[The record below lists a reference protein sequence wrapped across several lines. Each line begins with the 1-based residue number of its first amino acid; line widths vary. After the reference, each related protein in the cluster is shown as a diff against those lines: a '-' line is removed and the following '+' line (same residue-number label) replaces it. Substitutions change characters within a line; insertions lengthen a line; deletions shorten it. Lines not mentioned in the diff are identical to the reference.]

1 MKGIKNT
8 KVRRNKVLKSAMKR
22 TLSAFIAFTFV
33 FNLFPS
39 AEVGYLLR
47 KGFELT
53 ALAANKDTVPEG
65 TVYSDEQARVT
76 GYYDSD
82 EGYYLL
88 SSVNEVLDYSRAY
101 YSFSAQHQND
111 VICINFGEGDST
123 SAINNFLAIGTDSH
137 PFNGT
142 IKLVTNSINTLNI
155 PEAFFDYI
163 YDSATIISETT
174 DKPSPL
180 ILTRTMDASGDPVL
194 ARHVRHNNNGNGE
207 PKTWQ
212 IQIDS
217 YDEENYSVGG
227 FIGEMEDD
235 AQVILDIIDNTSCDT
250 YGTSD
255 IGYVC
260 GKMGEGSSLTVNSIK
275 SSTGNGSEKQIE
287 DATNTNYS
295 VSTINGNA
303 GGVVGSMEESAEL
316 IMNCAA
322 SNPSASV
329 TAAGTGKYA
338 GGIVGYNAGGIVK
351 SGRVQTGLNENEEP
365 VYANIFKADNKYSIQ
380 NTVSGV
386 AGSGGIFGY
395 YRPSFELTKTTFDI
409 SWFQIGSSAS
419 SRMTA
424 NGSGSVGGLFGVL
437 VNEIKTTENGAT
449 TYSSGTIE
457 ISDKSDNSAIVYLD
471 HSDSNTVTNYGGLVG
486 KYTACDL
493 AGTLQLKDVSVNV
506 DRTSGNY
513 DNFGGAIGIVEGGN
527 GNVDLDSLYVK
538 FDDCNVTVAGG
549 NNVSTSV
556 YGGLVARSAN
566 AFIDAKNVTCNST
579 GNFYGGG
586 VIGRMDDGV
595 LRLSGT
601 TNLTGGY
608 ALISNASYYNEGQIV
623 GGRDS
628 SLVFAEKDWVLKRS
642 TACSVDDIG
651 SWGEVLR
658 FNEISTTE
666 NGGIITSTDERY
678 SSNTVLTVDET
689 AHTVTISAPTT
700 QTTIGSV
707 ADYAMLSLC
716 FQLKAT
722 DGLPVLFDDAWSYD
736 YSDIISQD
744 ITLGATF
751 SLAGTGL
758 TGLTRDNAETA
769 SDTAAHC
776 VYKGKFDGGNNTLTL
791 AIGEPYGQ
799 RGNSVL
805 TDHTAQGNGKIYRHI
820 YTGLWGIIDGTYND
834 SSNYT
839 VKNITLSGTV
849 DINAQIG
856 NFYCGGLAS
865 RAIKDFTAD
874 NVKTQAVTTTGGT
887 TTGFRMTHSGNKVL
901 YMGGLV
907 GEMGS
912 GANTITVKNSELS
925 GEITGNNGGNADGD
939 EKGASCIGGV
949 IGKISH
955 NKDESRNWTFSSVK
969 LKGTVS
975 NTFHKSTQRI
985 GGLVAEING
994 SYNANTKHRTLTLD
1008 YIEVD
1013 GLKVSGVINSAGS
1026 AGGLLGYSWLK
1037 TDVNITDVTVKN
1049 TAAVDIGS
1057 ATGNAAGIVYRAT
1070 GHWTVTNLGIQSL
1083 KMTATNAASVGAIV
1097 NKGYFYSGDGK
1108 TFYTAEN
1115 CSAIYLELPASY
1127 TYNLVFNGESINSS
1141 AIFDELCAYTC
1152 PSGSDILKNGNGIVS
1167 IHSGLYTDGSTA
1179 SGSYHAQTS
1188 YGAKPNPNSRYY
1200 YNLDTVTK
1208 TDTGYS
1214 SLTTAQKDALASQI
1228 KLMSWGLDQYACTNL
1243 KQYFA
1248 DPFNGTI
1255 TDLTYNMSGYS
1266 WYPVDLDS
1274 SITVNGTFTFYNKEF
1289 EDSEKIKY
1297 NAEAANAYKCTSLYD
1312 SANSSNTQ
1320 HYLMHNGLFHD
1331 MNSCTMTV
1339 GNVVLS
1345 GDVAGYAVP
1354 AANISAYSAS
1364 VCGALVCG
1372 TVSGSSSSNVGTIKM
1387 GTANN
1392 AGISLAGIKVYNVS
1406 EAHDNALSVSEY
1418 APLLINKLGSHST
1431 LNLSGISTTD
1441 VYNYDSNSD
1450 SVNDSSYISA
1460 TSLIGDAGNSS
1471 AFDVNID
1478 FKLVTLDGR
1487 NATGKTDNDLSDT
1500 SKGNF
1505 FAMYNTYNSI
1515 FSKATLLNS
1524 FSFDSGSSGRYNFTW
1539 KQDWDTN
1546 NDDTADSSHAGKV
1559 TYGKELGYDIT
1570 NYPKTGTLSSSYY
1583 NTQYPDEEFMY
1594 SGEGTRY
1601 SNPITAS
1608 DTSHSY
1614 WGNTSATNLFVE
1626 NFLPYVAEKYNAAN
1640 KKYQLQV
1647 NHASKEKSGCGT
1659 YNHPYVISTGDDI
1672 KDFCYWINNDATD
1685 ANIRIPT
1692 SGLTFDQTDTSKITS
1707 INGTWCENH
1716 NSDVLCEYNGSYFKC
1731 TINNTEYTFE
1741 ESVLRTYLAGA
1752 YYKIADDAAASDLVI
1767 SSTSTFDGF
1776 GKTDNEE
1783 YRFRGVIDGNNK
1795 TIVNQTS
1802 APFIYYSNGSV
1813 VKDLTISVQPT
1824 SDIELVGY
1832 QKTFDEMWTSVGNND
1847 ATGNAAYGG
1856 VIARVMG
1863 GDTIIDNVSVDYSSM
1878 SQSFSLLGKFAQYV
1892 PVGGYIGVI
1901 VNGGVVFRNMT
1912 TAATAYS
1919 SAGLSDSLISGSPK
1933 TAYKVNGTTYV
1944 GGASSYTATNSY
1956 LDNMAWLYINP
1967 YLGRVINGFAVNET
1981 TAYHP
1986 YEEGVRNFGSGDKD
2000 TDAAVMMQNG
2010 TKHYSITDI
2019 DSSSTNGV
2027 KNDRISID
2035 GNAVTIDSGQDWFLM
2050 SLMINSGMDKKL
2062 LGYNQDYQVSR
2073 SASYSDIGITEGTST
2088 DCDDYNSFAKNDV
2101 LSVSTHKSTEYG
2113 YLAKAYT
2120 STGTGG
2126 KFANNT
2132 SLTAELSSDIILPD
2146 GYKGIGN
2153 LYNNNDNYRGI
2164 LKTLDGNAHSISQ
2177 NTTYYYYDEDIVPYS
2192 PTTGIDSGLGL
2203 LNYASTAG
2211 TYQNLFLKGNVKADL
2226 VNTNNGQFLTTKT
2239 STQLD
2244 NAKYLCAGIL
2254 IGSTPI
2260 NATIKNLAL
2269 TDIDVFGLRN
2279 TGGLIGYASAGTLTY
2294 TIDKNESYDSDMIKV
2309 TGRASTGGL
2318 IGKMNAGY
2326 VKVDMNDHTFNLTK
2340 VSCESTDR
2348 GKGNYWDFGV
2358 GGFVGMMRAG
2368 ENSVDAADATESS
2381 NYFKNII
2388 IGTAAQAQNVE
2399 CSKGAQIF
2407 TAGVVGIMNKCK
2419 GITIEDCDFYNLSVK
2434 ANFAAAGLV
2443 AFPTTYTRAK
2453 VINTHLY
2460 SPLGSTIESTED
2472 FAGGLIGSSD
2482 PRAEI
2487 SNGSHEFTFDNC
2499 SVDNYTLSG
2508 KKGAGGII
2516 GFRGSALTHPLHIK
2530 NTKVS
2535 NCTINS
2541 DGFAGGLIGVMNNP
2555 IDGYN
2560 ILATDL
2566 AFGPYTTLEEPAEG
2580 EEPPTPSYKAGYIC
2594 GSINTT
2600 SEDLDYLNNNEHIT
2614 NGRTGTT
2621 PTIKIAGFSR
2631 QDAEA
2636 PNTMIAALTGVSNYG
2651 GDFGTDGYVV
2661 FADYKNKATSA
2672 PNDEFA
2678 NLYSSNDVDVAEE
2691 VVGLVPNGSKMITSK
2706 YRVAVNSG
2714 SSVSINGVEPYEEPV
2729 VSESDDL
2736 AGSTNPSYEG
2746 TKVKY
2751 VVNNPT
2757 VVDDVN
2763 KLAGYGETVDG
2774 NVTNGF
2780 YIYCVGSDQNND
2792 KRGKKR
2798 YGYLTEN
2805 IVKYDNS
2812 GNVVSSGGNGNV
2824 IQQTT
2829 IIGDACVF
2837 YFDKEVKQ
2845 NAQGVNCEVY
2855 HIYKII
2861 MEGEGDERHPVKYY
2875 IHVSSTNGQTK
2886 YVEFSKIYKDDLIIE
2901 GLGTTTENGNTEY
2914 KFSFLILDSDRY
2926 YLTHSD
2932 GGGGVRY
2939 YGQQNL
2945 NNNGKFVI
2953 KAKPDDKTLQAWD
2966 YETVTSDGSGN
2977 ITFSGE
2983 SASRLPTESE
2993 ASDFETLCNNSEE
3006 KELYYVTKTVSENN
3020 PYIHGNNY
3028 QPWVTTSPKLDIS
3041 ATQWLTGDGIAY
3053 ANSISYANSVIG
3065 TILSDTSDK
3074 KYAKT
3079 SINADAKNILTN
3091 KLNDLGKYGS
3101 YKKQM
3106 GAKATS
3112 TTDFPVLVL
3121 DDATTATNTL
3131 VNNYL
3136 RYLTNTDY
3144 DFAAGNSDVF
3154 NVQLGA
3160 CVWNGA
3166 SFTYHAGEYRSSTN
3180 SNPNTDGAYLYIRN
3194 SKFTIAND
3202 TDAIRYD
3209 NEVGDRFTL
3218 IDVQFYDPSDTS
3230 NSRKIAYHLYV
3241 PVLVKKMLYY
3251 DFHASFLSGTNY
3263 RVDPYT
3269 VKRGNTLI
3277 ENIGNPVTLE
3287 VSWTYDRDL
3296 AGWQAALESGDDFY
3310 HTTFEKRL
3318 KAQNHN
3324 NGIPEGTKM
3333 VLVDANRKN
3342 AHYYANQGASGLW
3355 TVSGAYYNF
3364 DFSAFTGFTEP
3375 TLNDYFVV
3383 TATAATSDTEVKFKR
3398 VANNESFIVSDGTYY
3413 YAIDESGEWELTLSY
3428 KNTIATTGD
3437 SGNTKDGKI
3446 VDDYYIT
3453 FFTDVSSADKD
3464 LYHLEFFDWE
3474 SFENDK
3480 YPTHVSTNDH
3490 THILTGNIFINDNF
3504 NINNL
3509 KSNTKMS
3516 LDSGSD
3522 YNDTIQATFSVDV
3535 GVNEDIKNDI
3545 KTYFNMTS
3553 VEVYQSFLIMLNRQ
3567 DLSSSL
3573 QGIATRPDL
3582 IKVSNFTIKH
3592 GNVLDYTVDT
3602 DPDTDAGMT
3611 DPYRLTTANYI
3622 ELRGN
3627 KDLRT
3632 YMRTASLT
3640 AGLTYSISAT
3650 WELSYTEATKLAA
3663 QFPTRDTSNINNT
3676 SIGTLIGGS
3685 SNMSSTPEAA
3695 VYSKNVAKLED
3706 DQHEEITW
3714 VSNYAYYCT
3723 INTNAKL
3730 TLNSDDS
3737 DNENGEFYQLGINA
3751 NDIDPD
3757 ELTENGY
3764 VPMKLKAVYDV
3775 SNLSAADTV
3784 ESMKLT
3790 FTVSKKPNYG
3800 TALTFADYV
3809 DGLNV
3814 YSYDAVSN
3822 AELPYAALTS
3832 GTGVSIDTT
3841 TATDKVVYI
3850 VDNPD
3855 EVFDYDSGS
3864 KVYQIPVTFNA
3875 IIGDDFGNSK
3885 EYANYMIRLEIE
3897 IYTKASN
3904 ADGWATSSIDGSND
3918 DDHVIFTHAKLITS
3932 IIE

>member
-8 KVRRNKVLKSAMKR
+8 KARRNKVLKSAMKR

-123 SAINNFLAIGTDSH
+123 SAINNFLAIGTDSR

-142 IKLVTNSINTLNI
+142 IMLVTNSINTLNI

-174 DKPSPL
+174 DQPSPL
-180 ILTRTMDASGDPVL
+180 ILTRTMDASGEPVL
-194 ARHVRHNNNGNGE
+194 ARHVRHNNIGE

-275 SSTGNGSEKQIE
+275 SSTGNGSEKEIL

-303 GGVVGSMEESAEL
+303 GGVVGSMEENAEL
-316 IMNCAA
+316 IMNCSA

-329 TAAGTGKYA
+329 TAAGEGKYA
-338 GGIVGYNAGGIVK
+338 GGIVGYNDGGSIVPGNNNNAAVF
-351 SGRVQTGLNENEEP
+351 SSL
-365 VYANIFKADNKYSIQ
+365 NKYRIL
-380 NTVSGV
+380 NTLSGT
-386 AGSGGIFGY
+386 AGSGGVFGY
-395 YRPSFELTKTTFDI
+395 YRPAFESKKSAFDI
-409 SWFQIGSSAS
+409 SWLQIGTTL
-419 SRMTA
+419 SRMDA
-424 NGSGSVGGLFGVL
+424 NGTGSVGGLFGVL
-437 VNEIKTTENGAT
+437 VNEIKTTENETT
-449 TYSSGTIE
+449 TYSAGSIA
-457 ISDKSDNSAIVYLD
+457 ISDGSNNSAVVYLD
-471 HSDSNTVTNYGGLVG
+471 HGDSNSVAYYGGLIG

-493 AGTLQLKDVSVNV
+493 EGALQVKDVSVNV
-506 DRTSGNY
+506 NMTGGSY
-513 DNFGGAIGIVEGGN
+513 DNYGGAIGITEGGN
-527 GNVDLDSLYVK
+527 GNDTLDALYVS
-538 FDDCNVTVAGG
+538 FNDYNVTVAGG
-549 NNVSTSV
+549 NAISTSV

-689 AHTVTISAPTT
+689 AHTVTISAPAT

-856 NFYCGGLAS
+856 NFYCGGFAS
-865 RAIKDFTAD
+865 RAIKDFTAN
-874 NVKTQAVTTTGGT
+874 NVKTQAVTTIGGT
-887 TTGFRMTHSGNKVL
+887 TTGFRMTHSGSKVL

-907 GEMGS
+907 GEMGTA
-912 GANTITVKNSELS
+912 ANTIVVKNSEFS
-925 GEITGNNGGNADGD
+925 GTITGNNGGNANVD
-939 EKGASCIGGV
+939 EKGTSCIGGV

-955 NKDESRNWTFSSVK
+955 NKDELRNWSFSSVT

-975 NTFHKSTQRI
+975 NTFSKSTQRI

-1008 YIEVD
+1008 DIEVD

-1049 TAAVDIGS
+1049 TATVDIGS

-1127 TYNLVFNGESINSS
+1127 TYNLVFTGESINSS

-1152 PSGSDILKNGNGIVS
+1152 PSGSDILKNGNGIIS

-1188 YGAKPNPNSRYY
+1188 YGVKPNPNARYY
-1200 YNLDTVTK
+1200 YNLDTVTNN
-1208 TDTGYS
+1208 TAS
-1214 SLTTAQKDALASQI
+1214 NLTTPQM
-1228 KLMSWGLDQYACTNL
+1228 KLMSWGVNKYACTNL

-1248 DPFNGTI
+1248 DPFNVTI
-1255 TDLTYNMSGYS
+1255 TDLTYDMSGYS

-1289 EDSEKIKY
+1289 EDSEKVKC
-1297 NAEAANAYKCTSLYD
+1297 NAETAYAYKRTSLYD
-1312 SANSSNTQ
+1312 STNSSNTQ
-1320 HYLMHNGLFHD
+1320 HYLMHNGMFHD
-1331 MNSCTMTV
+1331 VNSCTMTV
-1339 GNVVLS
+1339 GHVVLS
-1345 GDVAGYAVP
+1345 GGVAGYAVS

-1392 AGISLAGIKVYNVS
+1392 ASISLAGIKVYNVN
-1406 EAHDNALSVSEY
+1406 EAHDNALRVSEY

-1431 LNLSGISTTD
+1431 LNLRGISTTTD
-1441 VYNYDSNSD
+1441 YNYDSNND

-1471 AFDVNID
+1471 ALDVNID

-1505 FAMYNTYNSI
+1505 LAMYHTYNSI

-1539 KQDWDTN
+1539 NQDWDA
-1546 NDDTADSSHAGKV
+1546 NDDNTADSSHDGNV
-1559 TYGKELGYDIT
+1559 TYGKELGYDSGH
-1570 NYPKTGTLSSSYY
+1570 YPKTGATSTHYF

-1608 DTSHSY
+1608 DTTHSY
-1614 WGNTSATNLFVE
+1614 WGSAQETNLFVK

-1659 YNHPYVISTGDDI
+1659 YNDPYVISSGNDI
-1672 KDFCYWINNDATD
+1672 EDFCYWINNDAKG
-1685 ANIRIPT
+1685 AKILIPT
-1692 SGLTFDQTDTSKITS
+1692 SDFSYDSTDVLKITS
-1707 INGTWCENH
+1707 INGTWCDNQ
-1716 NSDVLCEYNGSYFKC
+1716 NSDVLCEYDTSASCFKC
-1731 TINNTEYTFE
+1731 TFNYKEYKLD

-1752 YYKIADDAAASDLVI
+1752 YYKIADEALAADLVI
-1767 SSTSTFDGF
+1767 DDTEKFTGF
-1776 GKTDNEE
+1776 GKQDSGVKLNNVDVYP
-1783 YRFRGVIDGNNK
+1783 YRFRGVFDGNKK

-1813 VKDLTISVQPT
+1813 VKDLTISVEPASAIT
-1824 SDIELVGY
+1824 IEGK
-1832 QKTFDEMWTSVGNND
+1832 QANFEATNNN
-1847 ATGNAAYGG
+1847 GAYGA
-1856 VIARVMG
+1856 IMARVMG
-1863 GDTIIDNVSVDYSSM
+1863 GDNIIDNVSVGYSSM
-1878 SQSFSLLGKFAQYV
+1878 STKINVNGKFAQLA
-1892 PVGGYIGVI
+1892 PVGGYVGVI
-1901 VNGGVVFRNMT
+1901 VSGGVYFRNMGTVAASYFDST
-1912 TAATAYS
+1912 TPTGLQNSQLTSNVKSQNS
-1919 SAGLSDSLISGSPK
+1919 SNYSLI
-1933 TAYKVNGTTYV
+1933 
-1944 GGASSYTATNSY
+1944 TNMIDSK
-1956 LDNMAWLYINP
+1956 NWLYVNP
-1967 YLGRVINGFAVNET
+1967 VVGRVINGFAVTESN
-1981 TAYHP
+1981 AYRP
-1986 YEEGVRNFGSGDKD
+1986 YEDGTRTFGDG
-2000 TDAAVMMQNG
+2000 TTETGGAVTLKNG
-2010 TKHYSITDI
+2010 TKHYSIADI
-2019 DSSSTNGV
+2019 TSNDQIVISS
-2027 KNDRISID
+2027 
-2035 GNAVTIDSGQDWFLM
+2035 NAVTVSGGQDFFLM
-2050 SLMINSGMDKKL
+2050 SLIVNSGMAKNA
-2062 LGYNQDYQVSR
+2062 LGYNHGYQVSR
-2073 SASYSDIGITEGTST
+2073 SAAYSNVGTTESSCADYTSYAINDKLSSSGTTSE
-2088 DCDDYNSFAKNDV
+2088 F
-2101 LSVSTHKSTEYG
+2101 G
-2113 YLAKAYT
+2113 YLAKKYVDNT
-2120 STGTGG
+2120 SSTGNL
-2126 KFANNT
+2126 ANNGN
-2132 SLTAELSSDIILPD
+2132 LTITLSGDVILPD
-2146 GYKGIGN
+2146 GYKGMGN
-2153 LYNNNDNYRGI
+2153 IYQVSSNKLVDNY
-2164 LKTLDGNAHSISQ
+2164 LMKVKTLTGNGHIISQ
-2177 NTTYYYYDEDIVPYS
+2177 NSSFLLYHLDLEKNYYPISQEGYD
-2192 PTTGIDSGLGL
+2192 GFGLF
-2203 LNYASTAG
+2203 NYQAQSG
-2211 TYQNLFLKGNVKADL
+2211 TYTNVILKGNVTTDLINHLCSPNNVNYDADKGYAPYEYTNGNMNKAWL
-2226 VNTNNGQFLTTKT
+2226 PATGSLFGV
-2239 STQLD
+2239 S
-2244 NAKYLCAGIL
+2244 NAAMTLQSVALQNVKVCGTRYTGGM
-2254 IGSTPI
+2254 IGYHPANS
-2260 NATIKNLAL
+2260 TIKITNTVA
-2269 TDIDVFGLRN
+2269 GLGSDKIIVH
-2279 TGGLIGYASAGTLTY
+2279 GGLT
-2294 TIDKNESYDSDMIKV
+2294 V
-2309 TGRASTGGL
+2309 GGL
-2318 IGKMNAGY
+2318 IGKKQQGELEFNNAADSDGTPCSFNITE
-2326 VKVDMNDHTFNLTK
+2326 VISLCTDM
-2340 VSCESTDR
+2340 TDSATYY
-2348 GKGNYWDFGV
+2348 NYGV
-2358 GGFVGMMRAG
+2358 GGLVGACRGKDKSTSKVTLKNFTMGSSKQESLNYVKCEKATIYTGGLFGILNRQYLVMEDCTINNVSVKTKLAAG
-2368 ENSVDAADATESS
+2368 GIVGHWATSGNNTANSEYLSVIDKVKLLCNLEGAEITSLQSPNDQYCAAGGILGSGKQDMAPLKITNSEIRGYAISG
-2381 NYFKNII
+2381 Y
-2388 IGTAAQAQNVE
+2388 AQA
-2399 CSKGAQIF
+2399 G
-2407 TAGVVGIMNKCK
+2407 GVVGSWGDSSTTGGTSGYERILTVNNVVVSDSQISSTNGSAG
-2419 GITIEDCDFYNLSVK
+2419 GIVGKLGAASGILGYYYLYGYNNLCYNLS
-2434 ANFAAAGLV
+2434 
-2443 AFPTTYTRAK
+2443 
-2453 VINTHLY
+2453 I
-2460 SPLGSTIESTED
+2460 
-2472 FAGGLIGSSD
+2472 GGK
-2482 PRAEI
+2482 
-2487 SNGSHEFTFDNC
+2487 TDN
-2499 SVDNYTLSG
+2499 
-2508 KKGAGGII
+2508 
-2516 GFRGSALTHPLHIK
+2516 
-2530 NTKVS
+2530 
-2535 NCTINS
+2535 NS
-2541 DGFAGGLIGVMNNP
+2541 
-2555 IDGYN
+2555 
-2560 ILATDL
+2560 
-2566 AFGPYTTLEEPAEG
+2566 
-2580 EEPPTPSYKAGYIC
+2580 GYIC
-2594 GSINTT
+2594 G
-2600 SEDLDYLNNNEHIT
+2600 YNEQT
-2614 NGRTGTT
+2614 DKNA
-2621 PTIKIAGFSR
+2621 IKLVGFSK
-2631 QDAEA
+2631 QD
-2636 PNTMIAALTGVSNYG
+2636 NQTSSTMIFNNVGIG
-2651 GDFGTDGYVV
+2651 GCGNDKSGNEGYVV
-2661 FADYKNKATSA
+2661 FTDYT
-2672 PNDEFA
+2672 
-2678 NLYSSNDVDVAEE
+2678 
-2691 VVGLVPNGSKMITSK
+2691 GSC
-2706 YRVAVNSG
+2706 
-2714 SSVSINGVEPYEEPV
+2714 
-2729 VSESDDL
+2729 L
-2736 AGSTNPSYEG
+2736 
-2746 TKVKY
+2746 
-2751 VVNNPT
+2751 
-2757 VVDDVN
+2757 
-2763 KLAGYGETVDG
+2763 
-2774 NVTNGF
+2774 
-2780 YIYCVGSDQNND
+2780 NND
-2792 KRGKKR
+2792 YSDALSNITNTSGTDIAIASPYVTVTDKEFIDGTNFLTGDAMGYNNSIAYSNSRIGSILTAASRGTDPKR
-2798 YGYLTEN
+2798 YGTA
-2805 IVKYDNS
+2805 
-2812 GNVVSSGGNGNV
+2812 SSKVGSAA
-2824 IQQTT
+2824 TT
-2829 IIGDACVF
+2829 
-2837 YFDKEVKQ
+2837 
-2845 NAQGVNCEVY
+2845 N
-2855 HIYKII
+2855 
-2861 MEGEGDERHPVKYY
+2861 
-2875 IHVSSTNGQTK
+2875 
-2886 YVEFSKIYKDDLIIE
+2886 LI
-2901 GLGTTTENGNTEY
+2901 
-2914 KFSFLILDSDRY
+2914 S
-2926 YLTHSD
+2926 
-2932 GGGGVRY
+2932 
-2939 YGQQNL
+2939 
-2945 NNNGKFVI
+2945 
-2953 KAKPDDKTLQAWD
+2953 
-2966 YETVTSDGSGN
+2966 
-2977 ITFSGE
+2977 
-2983 SASRLPTESE
+2983 
-2993 ASDFETLCNNSEE
+2993 
-3006 KELYYVTKTVSENN
+3006 
-3020 PYIHGNNY
+3020 
-3028 QPWVTTSPKLDIS
+3028 KLD
-3041 ATQWLTGDGIAY
+3041 TYG
-3053 ANSISYANSVIG
+3053 
-3065 TILSDTSDK
+3065 
-3074 KYAKT
+3074 KYA
-3079 SINADAKNILTN
+3079 
-3091 KLNDLGKYGS
+3091 S
-3101 YKKQM
+3101 YQKQM
-3106 GAKATS
+3106 GAQAGTS
-3112 TTDFPVLVL
+3112 KDFPVLVL
-3121 DDATTATNTL
+3121 DDATDNTATAL
-3131 VNNYL
+3131 INNYL

-3144 DFAAGNSDVF
+3144 DFAACTYSDGTSAIHVF
-3154 NVQLGA
+3154 NVEIGA
-3160 CVWNGA
+3160 CVWDA
-3166 SFTYHAGEYRSSTN
+3166 SQSKFRYQSGSYSSN
-3180 SNPNTDGAYLYIRN
+3180 NTDGAYLYKRN
-3194 SKFTIAND
+3194 SKFSIA
-3202 TDAIRYD
+3202 DANRNIKYD
-3209 NEVGDRFTL
+3209 NETGKRFTL

-3251 DFHASFLSGTNY
+3251 DFRASFLSGTNY
-3263 RVDPYT
+3263 RVAPYT
-3269 VKRGNTLI
+3269 AKRGNTLI

-3287 VSWTYDRDL
+3287 VSWIYDRDL

-3342 AHYYANQGASGLW
+3342 AHYYANQDASGLW
-3355 TVSGAYYNF
+3355 TASGAYYNF
-3364 DFSAFTGFTEP
+3364 DFSAFTGFTKP
-3375 TLNDYFVV
+3375 ALNDYFNV
-3383 TATAATSDTEVKFKR
+3383 TATEATLDTEVKFKR
-3398 VANNESFIVSDGTYY
+3398 VANNESFIISDGTYY

-3437 SGNTKDGKI
+3437 SENTKDGKI

-3592 GNVLDYTVDT
+3592 GDVTDYTIDT

-3650 WELSYTEATKLAA
+3650 WELSYTDSTKLAA

-3695 VYSKNVAKLED
+3695 VYSKNVAKLEND
-3706 DQHEEITW
+3706 RHEEITW
-3714 VSNYAYYCT
+3714 VSNYSYYCT

-3730 TLNSDDS
+3730 TLNSDDA

-3790 FTVSKKPNYG
+3790 FTVSQKPNYG

-3814 YSYDAVSN
+3814 YSYDAGST

-3832 GTGVSIDTT
+3832 GTGISIDTT

-3897 IYTKASN
+3897 MYTKASD